1 MFADWKGGKLGALL
15 QYYIIA
21 VSAIFALMLAADT
34 IKLKGGNRK
43 SKTVQSQGRYL
54 PRVLVIV
61 PCRGKDRGL
70 VANLKSIKMQEYP
83 DFRAI
88 AVVDDRDDPAVEAI
102 EKAKMRHIIS
112 NVQCSRCSGKV
123 RAIASAIKM
132 NPGYDVYVVADSDIR
147 VGRRWL
153 SELVMPLADRS
164 VGVSTMFPRF
174 VPEGGI
180 VSLIK
185 FAWGFVGEGLMESDA
200 TRFVWGGSM
209 AFRRSLVA
217 GDKRMRFFLESE
229 FSVSDDIT
237 IMKMAKKDQL
247 GIWYVGRHHPEVR
260 SVDNFPEFV
269 EWSNRQAALSVLGQR
284 RNLYVGLV
292 YYSSESLLVVTGIA
306 LSLYNPLYLVLLLHA
321 AITAYRTKR
330 RMGGDATASAIIA
343 SALMPFLYVYN
354 LSCAAFMRR
363 ITWRGRMYS
372 LRQNSS

>member
-1 MFADWKGGKLGALL
+1 MDALL
-15 QYYIIA
+15 QYYIIII
-21 VSAIFALMLAADT
+21 SAIFVLMLAADM
-34 IKLKGGNRK
+34 IKLKGRNGN
-43 SKTVQSQGRYL
+43 SKTMQSSEKYL

-61 PCRGKDRGL
+61 PCRGMDHGM
-70 VANLKSIKMQEYP
+70 VANLKSIKTQEYP
-83 DFRAI
+83 DFEAM
-88 AVVDDRDDPAVEAI
+88 AVVDERDDPAVEAI
-102 EKAKMRHIIS
+102 EKAEMRYVTS
-112 NVQCSRCSGKV
+112 NVQCDRCSGKV

-132 NPGYDVYVVADSDIR
+132 NPGYEVYVVADSDIR

-153 SELVMPLADRS
+153 SELVLPLADRS

-180 VSLIK
+180 ASLIK
-185 FAWGFVGEGLMESDA
+185 FAWGFVGEGLMENDA